1 MGFRT
6 EKKTGTTAF
15 AWYDSRMVTMTS
27 AYILMS
33 IQCIKDDDKT
43 EGNLNNIQ
51 SGLYG
56 VDYLYLISENS
67 SASPTRYRTEIVVGE
82 IQEQQ
87 LRAVIDQSHCF
98 LSIAFCKKE
107 CRQRDGRVSKY
118 LICGRAIILAF

>member
-67 SASPTRYRTEIVVGE
+67 SAHQQDIGLFGE